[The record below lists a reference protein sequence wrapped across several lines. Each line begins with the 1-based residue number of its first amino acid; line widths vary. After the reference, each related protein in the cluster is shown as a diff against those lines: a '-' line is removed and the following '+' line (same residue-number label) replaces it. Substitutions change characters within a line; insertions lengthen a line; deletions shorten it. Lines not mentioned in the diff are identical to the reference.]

1 MTITYAK
8 KENAI
13 IHKSYELTSQFRCD
27 GSDGY
32 ISFLNNL
39 LEIKQTANTNFEF
52 NNLKVKIFDD
62 PIKMRDE
69 LRELNKI
76 NNKTRMIA
84 GYCYDWNV
92 KNKKGDWD
100 IILPNGFK
108 AKWNLANDDHRAVN
122 PNSFEEV
129 GCIHTCQGMEFD
141 YVGVFIGK
149 DLYYKDGHV
158 QTNRNAIS
166 KDDKTSGI
174 RVKSTSNEEAD
185 KLIRRTYKV
194 LLTRGI
200 KGCYIYCED
209 EALRNYLKEKLNK
222 N

>member
-1 MTITYAK
+1 MEKLIKKALEEKKMTQKELAK
-8 KENAI
+8 KLYVTPQAVSKWLNGESRPSHDNVERI
-13 IHKSYELTSQFRCD
+13 YE
-27 GSDGY
+27 
-32 ISFLNNL
+32 I
-39 LEIKQTANTNFEF
+39 LEIDLTKEVVAKHHF
-52 NNLKVKIFDD
+52 NKESMKHSE
-62 PIKMRDE
+62 IKD
-69 LRELNKI
+69 L
-76 NNKTRMIA
+76 
-84 GYCYDWNV
+84 D
-92 KNKKGDWD
+92 
-100 IILPNGFK
+100 
-108 AKWNLANDDHRAVN
+108 
-122 PNSFEEV
+122 SSEEI

-149 DLYYKDGHV
+149 DRYYKDGHV

-174 RVKSTSNEEAD
+174 RLKSTSNEEAD

>member
-1 MTITYAK
+1 
-8 KENAI
+8 
-13 IHKSYELTSQFRCD
+13 
-27 GSDGY
+27 
-32 ISFLNNL
+32 
-39 LEIKQTANTNFEF
+39 
-52 NNLKVKIFDD
+52 
-62 PIKMRDE
+62 
-69 LRELNKI
+69 
-76 NNKTRMIA
+76 
-84 GYCYDWNV
+84 
-92 KNKKGDWD
+92 
-100 IILPNGFK
+100 
-108 AKWNLANDDHRAVN
+108 
-122 PNSFEEV
+122 
-129 GCIHTCQGMEFD
+129 MEFD

-149 DLYYKDGHV
+149 DLYFKGGHV

-174 RVKSTSNEEAD
+174 RLKSTSNEEAD

>member
-1 MTITYAK
+1 MSDLTNTKYRRFSFDQEGAEKIKSSVDKGQNWPVVYILNGD
-8 KENAI
+8 KEA
-13 IHKSYELTSQFRCD
+13 
-27 GSDGY
+27 
-32 ISFLNNL
+32 
-39 LEIKQTANTNFEF
+39 
-52 NNLKVKIFDD
+52 
-62 PIKMRDE
+62 
-69 LRELNKI
+69 
-76 NNKTRMIA
+76 
-84 GYCYDWNV
+84 
-92 KNKKGDWD
+92 
-100 IILPNGFK
+100 
-108 AKWNLANDDHRAVN
+108 
-122 PNSFEEV
+122 
-129 GCIHTCQGMEFD
+129 

-149 DLYYKDGHV
+149 DLYFKDGHV

-174 RVKSTSNEEAD
+174 RLTSTSNEEAD